1 MISLGLLGS
10 WTDGAFPLLLAGHLL
25 LGLGA
30 EGPVVG
36 AEAASEEEE
45 EGGECVSSLLG

>member
-10 WTDGAFPLLLAGHLL
+10 WTDGVFPFLLAGHLL

-30 EGPVVG
+30 ERPVVE
-36 AEAASEEEE
+36 AEVASEEEE
-45 EGGECVSSLLG
+45 EECASSLVG

>member
-10 WTDGAFPLLLAGHLL
+10 WAEGVFPFLLAGHLL

-30 EGPVVG
+30 EGPEVG
-36 AEAASEEEE
+36 AEVASEREEE
-45 EGGECVSSLLG
+45 EGASSLAG

>member
-10 WTDGAFPLLLAGHLL
+10 WTEGVFPFLLAGHLF

-30 EGPVVG
+30 EGPVV
-36 AEAASEEEE
+36 
-45 EGGECVSSLLG
+45 EGCVSSLVG